1 LLHEAQVL
9 KYSNHSQ
16 RGISHSKLGFI
27 TNHSN
32 LTKRC
37 WRELTKA
44 LGWVFSLVELAASKG
59 ERGKAFILIHIKLIV
74 GN

>member
-1 LLHEAQVL
+1 VL

-16 RGISHSKLGFI
+16 RGIFEPKLGFI
-27 TNHSN
+27 INNSN

-37 WRELTKA
+37 WGELTNA
-44 LGWVFSLVELAASKG
+44 LGWVFLLVEQAPSKG
-59 ERGKAFILIHIKLIV
+59 GRGKNFYTIPQKLAV